1 MFFSK
6 NKKPQN
12 PSFKKKDPKKIL
24 KNILLGSST
33 SRKMFRLYFLIL
45 IIFAC
50 LLFTP
55 ISYTEYAT
63 FENGGYTIHIPDN
76 GGVSGVATTSTT
88 LRIDFFDILFMAFS
102 AFTDTGLSLIPIYST
117 FTVFGKIMMMLLIQI
132 GGFGIMFF
140 IFLVWK
146 LIMRKDKLSI
156 NQLLLAQSEKGTTKI
171 GQTSKMLI
179 TSSIGIIV
187 IEIIFGLFYS
197 LWFLYVP
204 AYNQVLPTADASFT
218 VDSSDY
224 TYLYHHAG
232 NAFFAGFFHSV
243 SAINNAGFD
252 IVGMYSLAPYR
263 NGVHSIFLL
272 ATCVQ
277 FIIGGI
283 GFPILYDIFAR
294 FYVKR
299 KDIILKRKV
308 ILGKKEIRIIPWIK
322 IGRKKHYH
330 ISLLTKVVLVSTL
343 AISLFGIAVWFIFET
358 TSTGAGA
365 NLLWQDDSGA
375 FGTGDVSYYNK
386 SVQIIFQ
393 SLSTRSAGFST
404 INCDHLNQSTK
415 WLGSFLMFVGG
426 SPSSTA
432 GGIRNTTLSICL
444 VDIVARL
451 SGRHKP
457 SMFKRSITDDNI
469 KQSFVVSF
477 VALVIIALGGVILAS
492 FMHSTDD
499 DFSNTIFLSC
509 SAFGTTGLS
518 PVSYD
523 ALENLNWF
531 GKLYLMFLMF
541 VGQFGIS
548 STLLAFNRS
557 KVKANRF
564 NYMEE
569 SIRIG

>member
-1 MFFSK
+1 MFFLK
-6 NKKPQN
+6 NKKPKN

-24 KNILLGSST
+24 KNILIGSST

-55 ISYTEYAT
+55 IAFTKNAT
-63 FENGGYTIHIPDN
+63 FENGGYTVTIPTVD
-76 GGVSGVATTSTT
+76 ATIETLGTSSKTI
-88 LRIDFFDILFMAFS
+88 RIDFFDILFMAFS
-102 AFTDTGLSLIPIYST
+102 AFSDTGLTLIPVYST
-117 FTVFGKIMMMLLIQI
+117 FTIFGKIMLMLLIQI

-146 LIMRKDKLSI
+146 LVMRKDKLSI

-179 TSSIGIIV
+179 TSSIGIII

-204 AYNQVLPTADASFT
+204 AYDQILKDGNSFT
-218 VDSSDY
+218 VDSDKF
-224 TYLYHHAG
+224 TYLYHHA
-232 NAFFAGFFHSV
+232 NYAFFAGFFHSV
-243 SAINNAGFD
+243 SSINNAGFD
-252 IVGMYSLAPYR
+252 IVGMNSLAPYR

-272 ATCVQ
+272 ATCIQ

-294 FYVKR
+294 FHVYK

-308 ILGKKEIRIIPWIK
+308 ILGRKEIRIIPWIK
-322 IGRKKHYH
+322 IERKKNYH
-330 ISLLTKVVLVSTL
+330 ISLLSKVVLVSTL
-343 AISLFGIAVWFIFET
+343 AISLFGIGIWFLFET
-358 TSTGAGA
+358 TSMGAGD
-365 NLLWQDDSGA
+365 NLLWTDNSGA
-375 FGTGDVSYYNK
+375 FGYGDVSYFNK

-404 INCDHLNQSTK
+404 IDCNTLNQSTK

-432 GGIRNTTLSICL
+432 GGIRNTTFSICL

-451 SGRHKP
+451 SGRNKP

-477 VALVIIALGGVILAS
+477 VALIIVALGGVILAS
-492 FMHSTDD
+492 FMHINVDD
-499 DFSNTIFLSC
+499 YGNTIFLSC

-523 ALENLNWF
+523 ALESLNWF
-531 GKLYLMFLMF
+531 AKLYLMFLMF

-548 STLLAFNRS
+548 STLLALNRI